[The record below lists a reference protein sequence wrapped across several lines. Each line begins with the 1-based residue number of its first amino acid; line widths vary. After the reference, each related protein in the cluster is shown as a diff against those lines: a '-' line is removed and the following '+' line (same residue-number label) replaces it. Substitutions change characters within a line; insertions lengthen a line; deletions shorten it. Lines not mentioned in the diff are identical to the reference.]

1 MGSGAS
7 TIVLALFF
15 FYALLVAPFCV
26 LVGSRTSWRMGWLM
40 SAPLI
45 FLPLVLLIGF
55 LIP

>member
-1 MGSGAS
+1 LGAGVV
-7 TIVLALFF
+7 VLVVFW
-15 FYALLVAPFCV
+15 FYVPLMVPFCV

-45 FLPLVLLIGF
+45 FLPLALLVGF